1 MIKKV
6 KLFIDRYHLLAAD
19 DIVVA
24 ACSGGAD
31 SLALVH
37 ILCELRSSYAI
48 RLIVAHVDHMIRG
61 QEAAADSDFVA
72 EFCRQRGL
80 SCFRTKIDVPA
91 FVEGSGRST
100 EDAARMLR
108 YRYLRQVAAE
118 AGGAKIAT
126 GHHLDDQAETVLLHL
141 LRGAGADGLKGMQP
155 YSEGVIRPLL
165 GVTREEVEDY
175 CRRQGLSPRLDSTN
189 LQTDYLRNS
198 IRLELFP
205 YLEERYNPAIKASLC
220 RTAAIIG
227 DEHAYIRLAAQGVWQ
242 QVVKQGESP
251 DSLLLDKPAF
261 VRQHVALQRELFR
274 MVVEKKQG
282 HLRGIS
288 FYHVEKMIEMMLYG
302 RVGSEC
308 LLPGG
313 LLVRK
318 TYAGLEIGAKPCKQS
333 SCVWDNVP
341 EILLEVP
348 GVTVV
353 AELGCIVHARF
364 IKATVTDKN
373 LESVVLDADQITP
386 PLMIRTRLPGDRF
399 TPAGM
404 KNGSKKIKDFFID
417 AKVAREKRSRIPIV
431 CDAEGILWVCGF
443 RQAER
448 ARVTHHTQKFLQLTV
463 ERREEK
469 DGTDNG

>member
-6 KLFIDRYHLLAAD
+6 KLFIDQYHLLTSN

-48 RLIVAHVDHMIRG
+48 RVVVAHVDHMIRG

-80 SCFRTKIDVPA
+80 LCYRTKMDVPA
-91 FVEGSGRST
+91 FVQASGRST
-100 EDAARMLR
+100 EEAARMLR

-155 YSEGVIRPLL
+155 YSEEVIRPLL
-165 GVTREEVEDY
+165 GVTREEIEDY
-175 CRRQGLSPRLDSTN
+175 CRRQELSPRLDSTN

-198 IRLELFP
+198 VRLELLP
-205 YLEERYNPAIKASLC
+205 YLEKRYNPAVKASLC

-227 DEHAYIRLAAQGVWQ
+227 DEHAYIRLTAQEVWQ
-242 QVVKQGESP
+242 RVVKQGESP
-251 DSLLLDKPAF
+251 DSLLLAKPAF
-261 VRQHVALQRELFR
+261 AKQHVALQRELFR

-282 HLRGIS
+282 HLRGIT
-288 FYHVEKMIEMMLYG
+288 FYHVEKMIEMILYG
-302 RVGSEC
+302 RVGSESR
-308 LLPGG
+308 LPGG

-318 TYAGLEIGAKPCKQS
+318 TYAGLEIGAKPCKQAS
-333 SCVWDNVP
+333 SVWDDVP
-341 EILLEVP
+341 EFLLEVP
-348 GVTVV
+348 GVTTV
-353 AELGCIVHARF
+353 AALGCSVHARF
-364 IKATVTDKN
+364 LKAAITEKD
-373 LESVVLDADQITP
+373 LESVILDADQIIP
-386 PLMIRTRLPGDRF
+386 PLIVRTRLPGDRF

-404 KNGSKKIKDFFID
+404 NGSKKIKDFFID
-417 AKVAREKRSRIPIV
+417 AKVARSMRSRIPIV

-448 ARVTHHTQKFLQLTV
+448 GRVTEHTQKFLQLTV

-469 DGTDNG
+469 DGADND